1 MKKGTKSL
9 VTDDSSSNNSQS
21 GLLKQQIEENHKREI
36 EEMRKKFSK
45 LPTSTSQLTTLP
57 LPLEVT

>member
-21 GLLKQQIEENHKREI
+21 GLLKQQEENQRREI

-45 LPTSTSQLTTLP
+45 LPASPSQLTTLP
-57 LPLEVT
+57 LPLEVN